1 MMSTLSEYCSRR
13 SWACLLWGF
22 MAALL
27 VGSVL
32 SVVVPPLKSPDEGD
46 HVRRAYLF
54 SQGYW
59 LLESLPCGDGGGAV
73 GASEPCKNGKSMS
86 GGRVDNGLGAY
97 LAEFYPRDGLERSET
112 EMGRAHGRQYR
123 WEHQENFV
131 YAPGTGYYFPL
142 IYAPQAL
149 GLAVARILDLS
160 IDDSYYL
167 ARFVTL
173 LSTLSVLLLAFRVYP
188 VPAAVVGVFLLP
200 ISLFQAVSLSID
212 GFSMAW
218 AALAV
223 ACFMRFSETREKTA
237 STLFIW
243 MAFSVL
249 MVGASRAHLA
259 SMVLMLFWAA
269 WLHRSRTGWAVAIGT
284 TLAICVWYGVA
295 IPSTIDL
302 RIQRSYTIGDQLK
315 YYLESP
321 AMLLEVLR
329 ATLVDPGRQFAYL
342 SSFVGEFFNLPL
354 RRNEVFFLAA
364 LLGAVVVASPALLG
378 EWQRQVL
385 SRGVLII
392 TAVSGAILAFLAMLL
407 TWTPHP
413 ATVVEGV
420 QGRYFLIPCMLLL
433 LAFCSWEAP
442 RNVQRHV
449 VNVLLFTL
457 FSSSLILSITR
468 MLQGFYMPWR
478 AIDGYELSRSED
490 RGELRYS
497 TALSPGQ
504 SLSLLV
510 PSEPERAD
518 HESPLQAIG
527 VMLKTHGQRLSGNFR
542 LTLRSESGQ
551 HQQDVSLAGAQDD
564 HYFYFMVPPDVY
576 KSAEISLVDPSE
588 GVSIWTFS
596 SGDETSLPKPC
607 VILVFA
613 AGQRLTPGC
622 PGPEYR

>member
-1 MMSTLSEYCSRR
+1 
-13 SWACLLWGF
+13 

-32 SVVVPPLKSPDEGD
+32 SIVVPPLKSPDEGD

-54 SQGYW
+54 SQGRW
-59 LLESLPCGDGGGAV
+59 LLESLPCNVDGSA
-73 GASEPCKNGKSMS
+73 GASPDACKDGKSMS
-86 GGRVDNGLGAY
+86 GGRVDTGLGAY
-97 LAEFYPRDGLERSET
+97 LAELYPRDGLERSET
-112 EMGRAHGRQYR
+112 ELGRAYARQFR
-123 WEHQENFV
+123 WTHQEDFV
-131 YAPGTGYYFPL
+131 YAPGTGYYLPL

-149 GLAVARILDLS
+149 GLALGRMLALAFN
-160 IDDSYYL
+160 DSYYL

-173 LSTLSVLLLAFRVYP
+173 LSTLLVLLLAFRVYV
-188 VPAAVVGVFLLP
+188 VPAAVMGVFLLP

-218 AALAV
+218 AILA
-223 ACFMRFSETREKTA
+223 ASCLLRFAEAREKTA
-237 STLFIW
+237 SVIFVW

-249 MVGASRAHLA
+249 IVGGSRAHLA
-259 SMVLMLFWAA
+259 SMVLMLFCAA
-269 WLHRSRTGWAVAIGT
+269 WLHRSRMGWALAIGS
-284 TLAICVWYGVA
+284 TLVICAWYGVA

-302 RIQRSYTIGDQLK
+302 RIQRAYTIGDQLK

-321 AMLLEVLR
+321 AMLPEVLR
-329 ATLVDPGRQFAYL
+329 ATLSDPARRYSYL

-354 RRNEVFFLAA
+354 RRNEVLFLVT
-364 LLGAVVVASPALLG
+364 LLGVLILASPALPG
-378 EWQRQVL
+378 EWRRQML
-385 SRGVLII
+385 SRVVLLL
-392 TAVSGAILAFLAMLL
+392 TAVSATLLAFLAMLL

-433 LAFCSWEAP
+433 LAFCSWKRCHE
-442 RNVQRHV
+442 VQQQLL
-449 VNVLLFTL
+449 NMLLFTL
-457 FSSSLILSITR
+457 FSASLVLSVER
-468 MLQGFYMPWR
+468 MLQGFYTPWR
-478 AIDGYELSRSED
+478 AIDGYELPKPQESGEIGYLPLHSSE
-490 RGELRYS
+490 RPIR
-497 TALSPGQ
+497 
-504 SLSLLV
+504 LLLPLEV
-510 PSEPERAD
+510 EGAD
-518 HESPLQAIG
+518 LDGPLQAMG
-527 VMLKTHGQRLSGNFR
+527 VMLKTHGQRHSARVR
-542 LTLRSESGQ
+542 LALNSDRGPL
-551 HQQDVSLAGAQDD
+551 HQDVSLAGAQDD

-596 SGDETSLPKPC
+596 SGDETSPPKPC